1 MTWQKFEHLL
11 SSLQFD
17 DTPAGGALVIY
28 HQGQKVVDTAF
39 GQAIPDMPWSTHTL
53 SVNFSIGKGVMATLI
68 AILVSKGI
76 LAYDAPISRVWRDF
90 AQNGKYAITLRQVL
104 THQAGLFNIASVTH
118 ELSDLLDWH
127 IMSEK
132 IAAMTVDIPKSQ
144 EVHHYASAYSA
155 LVSGWI
161 LGNVVEK
168 ATHMSLQQALDEYLA
183 KPLGVVGELYWG
195 LPKDKLGQIAKP
207 VRYFNGEPQPSRK
220 KPILKPDSPE
230 TLAFLNALDVAPLWQ
245 EKLGDKP
252 LTTANINQLYFDTKR
267 LNLVNY
273 KNALMPNGRDGISYH
288 RDDVLQAVIP
298 AANGISTAN
307 ALARMYAMHA
317 GGGVYQG
324 LQMIDKHTLHD
335 MARIQVYGFDAVMP
349 ANMRWRLGF
358 HRLFSMQDVPNAYG
372 HMGYNGSVAFADQER
387 QLSFAFIH
395 NFDTTMLNDIRQFV
409 LSETAIACA

>member
-39 GQAIPDMPWSTHTL
+39 GQALPDMAWTTRTL

-68 AILVSKGI
+68 AVLVSRGI
-76 LAYDAPISRVWRDF
+76 LDYDTPISRVWREF
-90 AQNGKYAITLRQVL
+90 AQNGKYAITLRDVL
-104 THQAGLFNIASVTH
+104 THSSGLFNIASVTH
-118 ELSDLLDWH
+118 ELSDLLNWD
-127 IMSEK
+127 IMSQK
-132 IAAMTVDIPKSQ
+132 VASMAIDTPKSQ
-144 EVHHYASAYSA
+144 EIHNYASAYSA

-161 LGNVVEK
+161 LGNVVER

-195 LPKDKLGQIAKP
+195 LPPDKLGTVAKP
-207 VRYFNGEPQPSRK
+207 VRYFNGEPVPSRK
-220 KPILKPDSPE
+220 KPVLKPDSPS
-230 TLAFLNALDVAPLWQ
+230 TLAFLESLDIAPLWKAQ
-245 EKLGDKP
+245 LGDKP
-252 LTTANINQLYFDTKR
+252 LSTASINQLYFDTKR

-307 ALARMYAMHA
+307 ALARVYAMHA
-317 GGGVYQG
+317 GGGVYQDTQ
-324 LQMIDKHTLHD
+324 LIDKATLQD
-335 MARIQVYGFDAVMP
+335 MSRIHVYGFDAVMP
-349 ANMRWRLGF
+349 ANMRWRTGF
-358 HRLFSMQDVPNAYG
+358 HRLFSVQDVPSAYG

-387 QLSFAFIH
+387 QLAFAFIH

-409 LSETAIACA
+409 LSETAIACT